1 MLVVPPFVP
10 RSKLFESIN
19 SGMEEEFLECYAPC
33 ELRDE
38 MKKRQLRD
46 EMKDF
51 TIRFLQE
58 RSDPQVHL
66 PFGENAALRGL
77 TKGKMRDRSNIRV
90 SKFSSDTFTS
100 TGLTSGLA
108 TL

>member
-1 MLVVPPFVP
+1 MVFGPKQSRNDEDPIKIDTAKGPILFET

-58 RSDPQVHL
+58 RYDPQVHL
-66 PFGENAALRGL
+66 PFGENAALRGS
-77 TKGKMRDRSNIRV
+77 TRS
-90 SKFSSDTFTS
+90 
-100 TGLTSGLA
+100 A
-108 TL
+108 T